1 MKNMKKIIALLLA
14 VMMIATVFAGCS
26 EEKPVDTQGKPDTTT
41 AGNVSN
47 DDTTAGTVEEEP
59 VKLQFM
65 HSNATWTEDSLG
77 GVWEKLWRR
86 STT

>member
-1 MKNMKKIIALLLA
+1 MKNLKKIIALLLA

-26 EEKPVDTQGKPDTTT
+26 EEKPADTQGKPDTT

-47 DDTTAGTVEEEP
+47 DDTTAAVVDEEP

-65 HSNATWTEDSLG
+65 HSNAEWPEGAD
-77 GVWEKLWRR
+77 ERIA
-86 STT
+86 